1 MPYDLVDSSYWLFL
15 VRVGDR
21 DNFINHMKSSGVST
35 GVHFMPLPL
44 HPLYE
49 KFDDAI
55 PVSMKIWEELVTLPL
70 YVGMTDEEVE
80 IVINAVKLFKF

>member
-1 MPYDLVDSSYWLFL
+1 MPNAPQPYANLSHSYNL
-15 VRVGDR
+15 
-21 DNFINHMKSSGVST
+21 M
-35 GVHFMPLPL
+35 
-44 HPLYE
+44 E

-80 IVINAVKLFKF
+80 IVINAVKSFKF